1 MTLNLYIFRCIIKKI
16 QLFLLSFPPLPLFQ
30 VLLHYVLELLEEFI
44 LYLYIFIIMSKTNH
58 IKSSQDEN
66 NNDIT

>member
-30 VLLHYVLELLEEFI
+30 VLLHYVLDLLEKFI
-44 LYLYIFIIMSKTNH
+44 LYLYIFIIVRV
-58 IKSSQDEN
+58 KS
-66 NNDIT
+66 II